1 MGGVGGEKGEMGKEG
16 DIEGEEKGG
25 RENKNKK
32 GTKGGI
38 EERNIP
44 FFGLVYYFQN
54 HDHDCVGVAL
64 HTYYKRGEEEE
75 EEEEEEERRGR
86 RRERRGRRKRRRR
99 KGRRRERRKPP
110 KASRYSLLECR
121 QKHFCR
127 REGCG
132 RGEEKEE
139 GRKA

>member
-75 EEEEEEERRGR
+75 EEEEREEGEKEEEEEEGEEREEKATKSIKVFTPRVQTKTFLQRRGLWK
-86 RRERRGRRKRRRR
+86 GRRKGGGE
-99 KGRRRERRKPP
+99 KGMR
-110 KASRYSLLECR
+110 
-121 QKHFCR
+121 
-127 REGCG
+127 
-132 RGEEKEE
+132 
-139 GRKA
+139 